1 MTVEEHLKTMVD
13 NPLTRR
19 FEKRFKNQP
28 PDIQKR
34 LDELELYGADLLRIK
49 RKRIY
54 PQRGDVFLVSTIEG
68 LYFYGLVLNGDVRYI
83 PDEGGIISVI
93 FLKNHTRE
101 KNMDNFKLDYD
112 NIMTEPMIVVRNYW
126 TSGYFYNVG
135 RVELQPG
142 EPDCGYYRRF
152 HDVMVNDCGEDIGR
166 EHVPR
171 YFGSYSLKTLV
182 GVAKVIQREL
192 IVDSSILD
200 ENC

>member
-1 MTVEEHLKTMVD
+1 MTLEEHLKTMVD

-93 FLKNHTRE
+93 FFKNHTRE

-142 EPDCGYYRRF
+142 EPDCGFYRGF
-152 HDVMVNDCGEDIGR
+152 HHMLLNDCGEELD
-166 EHVPR
+166 HVPR
-171 YFGSYSLKTLV
+171 YFGSYGLKSLV
-182 GVAKVIQREL
+182 GVARVIQREL